1 MSTSTVISA
10 VAAPVGEFVK
20 YKGVLHIVVGYDD
33 DMSTFQILNP
43 LAGNAKL
50 MVKGR
55 NLSATPYTYAVC
67 VLHMGNKY
75 LCTKKG
81 TIISL
86 KTGRVME
93 WDANNGNRK
102 AILAAVGIVEA
113 HKVSEPPRK
122 QVRDLDSSSMRARI
136 TGRSLAVYRPAI
148 R

>member
-20 YKGVLHIVVGYDD
+20 YKGVLHIIVGFSD

-50 MVKGR
+50 MVKSS
-55 NLSATPYTYAVC
+55 NLSATPYNYAKC
-67 VLHMGNKY
+67 VLHAGNKY

-102 AILAAVGIVEA
+102 AILAAIGVMET
-113 HKVSEPPRK
+113 VSMPKSK
-122 QVRDLDSSSMRARI
+122 QIADLDASSMRARI
-136 TGRSLAVYRPAI
+136 TGRPLSVYRPAI